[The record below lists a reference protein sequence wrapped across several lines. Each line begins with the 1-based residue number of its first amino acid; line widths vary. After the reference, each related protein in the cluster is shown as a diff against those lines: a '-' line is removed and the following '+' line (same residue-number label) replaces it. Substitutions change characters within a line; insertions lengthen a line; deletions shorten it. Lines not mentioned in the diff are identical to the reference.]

1 MDRLRDPAL
10 VTCNAGSRN
19 LSLDFSDISVHRQ
32 CSASGYLTAAPAAG
46 SSSRRVA
53 VVSPVLPLEDGPVA
67 VRSQILTEDARGRQR
82 RQLAVFRARAKI
94 AVPKGD
100 KNVGSDASEFI

>member
-1 MDRLRDPAL
+1 MRDHATYPLTFLTYLYMDSA
-10 VTCNAGSRN
+10 A
-19 LSLDFSDISVHRQ
+19 